1 MHVAAQAQKVIALLH
16 QKTLVSTLK
25 QVTARAMPPIEIHR
39 VRNQQPMHP
48 TAQICPMRLRNQMK
62 MVPHQNKT
70 QNRGLK
76 TLRRFAQQFH
86 KSSAITLIVKNRL
99 AGIASCAEM
108 INGIFKLYSQ
118 GPRHSLSSSEPIAN
132 VKCLD
137 LTPSSFLP
145 SGVPLITDPLA
156 AS

>member
-62 MVPHQNKT
+62 MVAHQNKT

-86 KSSAITLIVKNRL
+86 KSGAITLIVKNCL

-118 GPRHSLSSSEPIAN
+118 GPRHSLSPSEPHRQ
-132 VKCLD
+132 CQMFRFDPFSSSLP
-137 LTPSSFLP
+137 LTNCPYNQ
-145 SGVPLITDPLA
+145 GN
-156 AS
+156 